1 MRAGEVLHNVLAP
14 AGVRLDARLWRRLYG
29 AVEALVRS
37 RQVVLMELARQYPE
51 ATRVAAPLKA
61 LDRLLSNR
69 RLQQAR
75 GALYGAALQRL
86 WPRCRTVIVVDW
98 CVLKA
103 DESLHLLR
111 AALPVGGRALPV
123 WDEVHGQAQLGHA
136 EVHTAFLARL
146 RRLLPVDSRPIVV
159 TDAGFRMPWF
169 RSAEALGLACI
180 GRVRGLTQVR
190 PVGEQDWVPVQ
201 AFVEMEDGRLLDLGL
216 CEISKTHPQRARLV
230 VCKRPPRGRK
240 DHGVHGRPRRSGA
253 ARAHARGA
261 REPWV
266 LAVSPALADL
276 SAEEVVRDYARRMQ
290 IEESFRDLK
299 DPRQGAALRHA
310 LTRKAPRMEIL
321 ILLHALASVLAWW
334 RGLLARQQ
342 HQDQRLLAHG
352 QAIRRAAT
360 RATLSLWR
368 IGWELL
374 RRGWPP
380 DDTGDGAAPAHPCR
394 PLPA

>member
-240 DHGVHGRPRRSGA
+240 DPWGARPAAAQRRRAGA
-253 ARAHARGA
+253 CARGA
-261 REPWV
+261 RAV
-266 LAVSPALADL
+266 GAGGLARPGGSQRRGSRARLCPAHADRGELPRPQGPAAGRGLAPCAD
-276 SAEEVVRDYARRMQ
+276 A
-290 IEESFRDLK
+290 
-299 DPRQGAALRHA
+299 QGAAHGNPDPA
-310 LTRKAPRMEIL
+310 AC
-321 ILLHALASVLAWW
+321 AGQCAGVV
-334 RGLLARQQ
+334 ARS
-342 HQDQRLLAHG
+342 AG
-352 QAIRRAAT
+352 AAAT
-360 RATLSLWR
+360 SGPAAV
-368 IGWELL
+368 GA
-374 RRGWPP
+374 WP
-380 DDTGDGAAPAHPCR
+380 GDPACRNARHLEPVADRLGTAAAW
-394 PLPA
+394 LAAG